1 MSATRPKIMTLGETI
16 VAMFKQLNK
25 ELEDAEK
32 PIRLPP
38 SIKEQREQAKR
49 AKYICDTIDE
59 TQEWD

>member
-1 MSATRPKIMTLGETI
+1 MTLGETI